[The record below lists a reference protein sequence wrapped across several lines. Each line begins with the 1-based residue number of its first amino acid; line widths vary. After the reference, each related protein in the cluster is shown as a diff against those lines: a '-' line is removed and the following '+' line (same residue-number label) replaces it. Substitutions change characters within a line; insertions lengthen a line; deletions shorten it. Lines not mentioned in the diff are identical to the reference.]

1 MYGFN
6 TVSLDQKGRLAIP
19 AKYRTSFIQ
28 KNETQI
34 VITKDPQ
41 YPSLK
46 IYPGSQWIEISSKL
60 ESLQGLDPIVR
71 NLQWTIL
78 GNASV
83 TEFDPKGRMLV
94 LIPSELRKYAEL
106 INEKQISL
114 IGMGNKFEIWNV
126 SNWEMRQTGGSLA
139 TEILDVVLQESIKTF
154 LFGVKTFFGVKIF
167 FVRRQKLFRRQKFFR
182 RQNIFRRPK
191 MFDAKHFLKPK
202 KLFDAE

>member
-6 TVSLDQKGRLAIP
+6 VVSLDQTGRLAIP
-19 AKYRTSFIQ
+19 AKYRNTLLEN
-28 KNETQI
+28 NETQI

-46 IYPGSQWIEISSKL
+46 IYPKSQWIEISSKL

-83 TEFDPKGRMLV
+83 TEFDPGGRMLI
-94 LIPSELRKYAEL
+94 LIPIELRKYADL
-106 INEKQISL
+106 VDQKQISL

-126 SNWEMRQTGGSLA
+126 NNWEMRQTGGSLA
-139 TEILDVVLQESIKTF
+139 TEILDIVLPESIKSMSF
-154 LFGVKTFFGVKIF
+154 
-167 FVRRQKLFRRQKFFR
+167 
-182 RQNIFRRPK
+182 
-191 MFDAKHFLKPK
+191 
-202 KLFDAE
+202 

>member
-19 AKYRTSFIQ
+19 AKYRASFIQ

-46 IYPGSQWIEISSKL
+46 IYPQSQWLEISSKL

-83 TEFDPKGRMLV
+83 TEFDPNGRMLV

-106 INEKQISL
+106 LNEKQISL

-139 TEILDVVLQESIKTF
+139 TEILDVVLPESIKSMSF
-154 LFGVKTFFGVKIF
+154 
-167 FVRRQKLFRRQKFFR
+167 
-182 RQNIFRRPK
+182 
-191 MFDAKHFLKPK
+191 
-202 KLFDAE
+202 

>member
-19 AKYRTSFIQ
+19 AKYRSHLINN
-28 KNETQI
+28 NETKV

-46 IYPGSQWIEISSKL
+46 VYPESQWDEISSKL

-83 TEFDPKGRMLV
+83 IEFDPNSRMLV
-94 LIPSELRKYAEL
+94 LIPSELRKYAD
-106 INEKQISL
+106 ISDQKQISL
-114 IGMGNKFEIWNV
+114 IGMGSKFEIWNV
-126 SNWEMRQTGGSLA
+126 NNWEMRQTGGSLS
-139 TEILDVVLQESIKTF
+139 TEILDVILPESIKSMSF
-154 LFGVKTFFGVKIF
+154 
-167 FVRRQKLFRRQKFFR
+167 
-182 RQNIFRRPK
+182 
-191 MFDAKHFLKPK
+191 
-202 KLFDAE
+202 

>member
-6 TVSLDQKGRLAIP
+6 TVSLDHKGRLAIP
-19 AKYRTSFIQ
+19 AKYLSHLINN
-28 KNETQI
+28 NETKV

-46 IYPGSQWIEISSKL
+46 VYPESQWDEISSKL

-83 TEFDPKGRMLV
+83 IEFDPNSRMLV
-94 LIPSELRKYAEL
+94 LIPSELRKYAD
-106 INEKQISL
+106 ISDQKQISL

-126 SNWEMRQTGGSLA
+126 NNWEMRQTGGSLS
-139 TEILDVVLQESIKTF
+139 TEILDVILPESIKSMSF
-154 LFGVKTFFGVKIF
+154 
-167 FVRRQKLFRRQKFFR
+167 
-182 RQNIFRRPK
+182 
-191 MFDAKHFLKPK
+191 
-202 KLFDAE
+202 

>member
-19 AKYRTSFIQ
+19 AKYRASFIQ

-83 TEFDPKGRMLV
+83 TEFDPSGRMLI

-114 IGMGNKFEIWNV
+114 IGMGKKFEIWNV

-139 TEILDVVLQESIKTF
+139 TEILDVVLPESIKSMSF
-154 LFGVKTFFGVKIF
+154 
-167 FVRRQKLFRRQKFFR
+167 
-182 RQNIFRRPK
+182 
-191 MFDAKHFLKPK
+191 
-202 KLFDAE
+202 